1 LYINTIVLVALF
13 MDIKNGSMNNQTEVE
28 KYYKTKRWFLIGLVL
43 AAIVIILLVWN
54 GCRQSKNMDIKYALI
69 KDTLQSV
76 IADTA
81 RINAEAKRLSR
92 QVGDLEAD
100 LADVVADREVM
111 HGALI
116 DESDKSVRLARELKA
131 AKAKKDTT
139 KYHEKCDSLADEMFS
154 LKIYIEDQERF
165 QRGVDSAYTA
175 LLGAERRLKDL
186 YYFSYDSCKKAA
198 VVANTELPAIKPRGK
213 WYIDAAAITG
223 PVTGA
228 GGGLSYIDTKGNKF
242 GAKAYATNAG
252 PLYQAEY
259 GRLLS
264 LKRK

>member
-1 LYINTIVLVALF
+1 
-13 MDIKNGSMNNQTEVE
+13 MNNQTEVE

-54 GCRQSKNMDIKYALI
+54 GCRQSKNMDAKYALI

-76 IADTA
+76 IDDTA
-81 RINAEAKRLSR
+81 RINAEAKRLSK
-92 QVGDLEAD
+92 QVGDLEVD

-131 AKAKKDTT
+131 AKAKKDTA

-175 LLGAERRLKDL
+175 LLAAERKLKDL
-186 YYFSYDSCKKAA
+186 YYFSYDSCKRAA
-198 VVANTELPAIKPRGK
+198 VSASVALPAIKPRGK
-213 WYIDAAAITG
+213 WYVDGAAMTG
-223 PVTGA
+223 HVSGI
-228 GGGLSYIDTKGNKF
+228 GGGASYMDTKGNRF
-242 GAKAYATNAG
+242 GGKMLATTVG
-252 PLYQAEY
+252 ELYMVEY